1 MKSIQ
6 QLLENKAINEGAN
19 KWEIIPDGSE
29 LYAKGQEVS
38 FGSDI
43 KYLLIYLD
51 GDQIIGVN
59 NSYLDDCVDE
69 EMLDASDVKKIKAMK
84 VGASLCIDGNNT
96 FIRIA

>member
-6 QLLENKAINEGAN
+6 QLLENKTINEGTN
-19 KWEIIPDGSE
+19 KWEIIPDGSNP
-29 LYAKGQEVS
+29 YAKGQEIS
-38 FGSDI
+38 FDSDV

-51 GDQIIGVN
+51 ADQIIGVN
-59 NSYLDDCVDE
+59 NDYLDECVGED
-69 EMLDASDVKKIKAMK
+69 MLDVSDVKKIKAMK

>member
-6 QLLENKAINEGAN
+6 QLLENKTINEGAE
-19 KWEIIPDGSE
+19 KWEIIPDGNNP
-29 LYAKGQEVS
+29 YGKGQEVS
-38 FGSDI
+38 FDSDV

-51 GDQIIGVN
+51 ANQILGVDDG
-59 NSYLDDCVDE
+59 YLDDCVDE